1 MLLLLLWRL
10 LFDSYCFWLV
20 LGEAPV
26 QLLLV
31 LVNLPGLGLDEVTDG
46 VEVEGIVLE
55 DDACGQ
61 LSRVG
66 EGVGTFPPPHL
77 ISSPVLAS
85 SPFLTKTSPSSLPVS
100 TLW

>member
-20 LGEAPV
+20 LGEAPA

-46 VEVEGIVLE
+46 VEVEVNVLE
-55 DDACGQ
+55 DDAC
-61 LSRVG
+61 
-66 EGVGTFPPPHL
+66 
-77 ISSPVLAS
+77 
-85 SPFLTKTSPSSLPVS
+85 
-100 TLW
+100 